1 MNNQSYV
8 SNQLFT
14 ENIKLNLNEINTKNL
29 NLKLYTKICEKIENK
44 CYKEGYILKNSIKLV
59 NKNLGKFINIDTN
72 NYISYDLRFRATIF
86 KPGVGDILECYID
99 NINKLGI
106 IAYIKYKDIIDDY
119 TENNGLDKSPLII
132 IIPNESI
139 KDIEKYSITQKIKI
153 IVKAVRFKFNTNK
166 IQLVGNID
174 EQS

>member
-59 NKNLGKFINIDTN
+59 NN
-72 NYISYDLRFRATIF
+72 S
-86 KPGVGDILECYID
+86 VILFEI
-99 NINKLGI
+99 
-106 IAYIKYKDIIDDY
+106 
-119 TENNGLDKSPLII
+119 
-132 IIPNESI
+132 
-139 KDIEKYSITQKIKI
+139 
-153 IVKAVRFKFNTNK
+153 
-166 IQLVGNID
+166 
-174 EQS
+174 